1 MPAPTHPRCVY
12 SMHNR
17 NQLLRASQRIPG
29 QLDISLQAG
38 TNQEPRAGGA
48 TVRNR
53 QGDQRIAECRSARL
67 NRTKINT
74 RSGCVAGLAC
84 HDPALRSA
92 VWSKRSVRTFAI
104 WRSRRRFAVR
114 SRSGT
119 RCRTERRSEAD
130 REAREI
136 SSKEFRTMRQGRSRR
151 SERSKPRRVG

>member
-1 MPAPTHPRCVY
+1 MPTPTHPRCVY

-29 QLDISLQAG
+29 QLDISLQPG
-38 TNQEPRAGGA
+38 QTRNEGSGA
-48 TVRNR
+48 TARSR
-53 QGDQRIAECRSARL
+53 QGDQRTTECRSACL

-119 RCRTERRSEAD
+119 RCRTERGREAHG
-130 REAREI
+130 EAREI

-151 SERSKPRRVG
+151 SERSKPRRVD

>member
-1 MPAPTHPRCVY
+1 MCLFDARSKSAPARLAAY
-12 SMHNR
+12 S
-17 NQLLRASQRIPG
+17 RAAGYLPPG
-29 QLDISLQAG
+29 G
-38 TNQEPRAGGA
+38 TDQEPWAGGA
-48 TVRNR
+48 TARNR

-74 RSGCVAGLAC
+74 RPGCVAGLAC

-151 SERSKPRRVG
+151 SERSKPRCVG